1 MTQARASNLAIHGGE
16 PLRAAP
22 MPPRLALGPDER
34 AMIEDA
40 LAHYAGRGEDP
51 GYQEHFE
58 ERYTAAFVA
67 TMGGGVADAVSTG
80 TAALYVALA
89 ALELP
94 VGSEVLVSPITDPGT
109 INAIIL
115 NRLTPR
121 LVDSAPDSY
130 NVDAERVFARAG
142 EGTRAIVVVHAAGQ
156 AAEIAEIAAEAHRRG
171 LRVIEDCSQAHGAR
185 HKGRPVGSFGDIA
198 AFSTMYRKAHITG
211 GAGGVVYSPDV
222 ELGRRALAHADRG
235 KPRWREDFDDRDP
248 TGFLFPALNFHLD
261 ELSCAIGIASLGR
274 LEDTIRRRR
283 EFIAELARRIAA
295 ESGTCEPYAHSAD
308 DSPFFLPIVV
318 DRGRLDCGKI
328 AFAEAVRAEGVGLNP
343 HYRYVVA
350 EWPWVR
356 PHLADG
362 FDCPNARDIRDRS
375 FNLYL
380 NENYGAREAEDIVRA
395 MAKVEAHYT
404 RRTG

>member
-1 MTQARASNLAIHGGE
+1 
-16 PLRAAP
+16 

-34 AMIEDA
+34 AMIDEA
-40 LAHYAGRGEDP
+40 LAYYAKHGEDP
-51 GYQEHFE
+51 GYQGHFE
-58 ERYTAAFVA
+58 DRYTAAFVA
-67 TMGGGVADAVSTG
+67 TMDGGVADAVSTG

-94 VGSEVLVSPITDPGT
+94 AGSEVLVSPITDPGT

-130 NVDAERVFARAG
+130 NVDAERVFARFG
-142 EGTRAIVVVHAAGQ
+142 EQTRAIMVVHAAGQ
-156 AAEIAEIAAEAHRRG
+156 AAEIAEIADEARRRG

-185 HKGRPVGSFGDIA
+185 HRGRPVGSFGDIA
-198 AFSTMYRKAHITG
+198 AFSTMYRKAHVTG
-211 GAGGVVYSPDV
+211 GVGGVVYSPDV
-222 ELGRRALAHADRG
+222 DQGRQALAYADRG
-235 KPRWREDFDDRDP
+235 KPRWRDDFDDRDP
-248 TGFLFPALNFHLD
+248 TGFLFPALNFQLD

-283 EFIAELARRIAA
+283 EFVADVALRIAS
-295 ESGTCEPYAHSAD
+295 ESSTCATYSHSAD

-318 DRGRLDCGKI
+318 DQGRLDCGKI
-328 AFAEAVRAEGVGLNP
+328 KFAEAVRAEGIGLNP

-380 NENYGAREAEDIVRA
+380 NENYGAREAEDIARA
-395 MAKVEAHYT
+395 MAKVEGHYA